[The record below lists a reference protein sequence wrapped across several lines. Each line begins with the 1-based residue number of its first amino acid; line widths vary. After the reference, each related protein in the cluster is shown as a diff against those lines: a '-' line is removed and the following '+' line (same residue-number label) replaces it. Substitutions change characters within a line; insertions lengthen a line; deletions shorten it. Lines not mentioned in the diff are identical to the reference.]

1 MRGFS
6 VPGGFMCGM
15 VRPVTSA
22 SARLRVRTALV
33 AGATLVVLSGC
44 SADGNVDAGAGAPPS
59 GSASA
64 TASAQPD
71 PDAALDANQACAA
84 MYVKGDKTLEERIG
98 TALVG
103 ASDGLDGASADQM
116 HAIAMELGRLESRV
130 PEEFK
135 DPVEQIRV
143 PFLQL
148 QEELDLATGAQV
160 ELDVA
165 STVEGLKEFQ
175 KLC

>member
-1 MRGFS
+1 
-6 VPGGFMCGM
+6 MCGM

-22 SARLRVRTALV
+22 LARLRARTVLV
-33 AGATLVVLSGC
+33 AGVATIVVLAGC
-44 SADGNVDAGAGAPPS
+44 SGDGEAGAGASAPPS

-71 PDAALDANQACAA
+71 PDAPLDANQACAA
-84 MYVKGDKTLEERIG
+84 MYVTGDKTLEERIG

-103 ASDGLDGASADQM
+103 ASDGLDGTSADQM
-116 HAIAMELGRLESRV
+116 HAMARELGRLESRV
-130 PEEFK
+130 PEEFQG
-135 DPVEQIRV
+135 PVERIRV

-148 QEELDLATGAQV
+148 QEELDLGTGAEI

-165 STVEGLKEFQ
+165 STVEGLKGYQ